1 MCANSAKEDMCIRLV
16 YVYGVPLC
24 EYVGYIKGWNRG
36 WSVYTRS
43 NTNGNE
49 AGMELTTEPGIP
61 V

>member
-1 MCANSAKEDMCIRLV
+1 MCIRLV

-61 V
+61 WAI